1 LRKSDQDVETK
12 AFLSHVIWNEPFP
25 HGVCKMKALTQR
37 EHVMGVWSTIR
48 EVASVVGGLS
58 TLGVGLA
65 IVAALA
71 LDGWPMRFLGHV

>member
-1 LRKSDQDVETK
+1 
-12 AFLSHVIWNEPFP
+12 
-25 HGVCKMKALTQR
+25 MKALTER
-37 EHVMGVWSTIR
+37 EHVMSVWSTIR
-48 EVASVVGGLS
+48 EEMREVVWLASVVGGLS